1 MGRALDISTVRCM
14 LYHIGWNIKR
24 TILGVMRCI
33 MVVYELE
40 VIRYLDN
47 GSDRSYNELFTTED
61 KALAQLDG
69 FKSMWQARITEESER
84 HAHFDP
90 GLDDKGIFF
99 IAIHVNEREV
109 Y

>member
-1 MGRALDISTVRCM
+1 M
-14 LYHIGWNIKR
+14 K
-24 TILGVMRCI
+24 
-33 MVVYELE
+33 VYELE
-40 VIRYLDN
+40 VIRYLDDGN
-47 GSDRSYNELFTTED
+47 YRSYNELFTTED

-84 HAHFDP
+84 HAHFNPAQDED
-90 GLDDKGIFF
+90 GVFF